1 MKKTKPMLF
10 ASDVLFIAGL
20 IVFTVGS
27 FTIKESETIDLIL
40 IISVAITLI
49 VAGNYILNRWGEK

>member
-1 MKKTKPMLF
+1 MLF